1 MIIKEIWKNF
11 VLEKKEI
18 ELIDVFIGII
28 LSLITLPIE
37 IILLPLELIS
47 CIIFIIFKIL
57 QRSKRK

>member
-11 VLEKKEI
+11 VLEEKEI

-28 LSLITLPIE
+28 LSLIALPIE

-47 CIIFIIFKIL
+47 CIIFKIL

>member
-28 LSLITLPIE
+28 LSLIILPIE

>member
-11 VLEKKEI
+11 VLEEKEI

-47 CIIFIIFKIL
+47 CIIFKIL

>member
-11 VLEKKEI
+11 ILEKKEI